1 MVRARKPELKGLPHF
16 NTKRGQTSSA
26 RTNQPLPPV
35 PEAEESGNDRQT
47 TEPKKGGIDHGLGA
61 CQTEA
66 KGCDNTTHQTE
77 PKDDDHD
84 MVGQTNKTRS
94 PRSRSPGSQ
103 SQTYTP
109 TLTPTSDA
117 YGLR

>member
-47 TEPKKGGIDHGLGA
+47 TEPKKGGIDDGLGPGA

-66 KGCDNTTHQTE
+66 KGGDNTTRQTE

-84 MVGQTNKTRS
+84 MAGQTNKTRS
-94 PRSRSPGSQ
+94 PRSPAARVRL
-103 SQTYTP
+103 
-109 TLTPTSDA
+109 TL
-117 YGLR
+117 RR